1 MRPEVI
7 NTMTNEFDVLEA
19 KKLLEVYKNKGST
32 EKEKFLAE
40 LISIN
45 AHFCNRSM
53 FNTKLL
59 LENNYSKQTLSD
71 VITDLGYTLEYNSN
85 NTIINS
91 CNGSKDNTPIIVIS
105 K

>member
-1 MRPEVI
+1 
-7 NTMTNEFDVLEA
+7 MTNEFDVLEA
-19 KKLLEVYKNKGST
+19 KKLLEVYKKKGST

-91 CNGSKDNTPIIVIS
+91 SNGLKDHAPIIVIS